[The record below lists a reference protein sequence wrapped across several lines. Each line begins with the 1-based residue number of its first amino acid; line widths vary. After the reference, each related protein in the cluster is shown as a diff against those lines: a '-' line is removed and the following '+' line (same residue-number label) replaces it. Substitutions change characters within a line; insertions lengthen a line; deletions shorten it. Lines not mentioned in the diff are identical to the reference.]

1 MKYFSIFGLEYP
13 IKPSMNRIINVILI
27 LLAVALSSCKE
38 EKHASYMTNLKA
50 AEYFEKV
57 EQICNTDRADLWGI
71 DLYGPL
77 MMIDRVTR
85 EVYANV
91 QDAEG
96 LLKPKDGIFVGTYPK
111 EQIIGTIPVEY
122 GGTLFAMARLRS
134 DEDEYTIKTR
144 CVHALF
150 HCAQIKKEIDTPD
163 YRASHLNEKTARL
176 WVKLE
181 WRALQRAIRTSGETR
196 TQAIRDAL
204 VFRSARREM
213 YPRFINDEN
222 FFENNEGITAFTYI
236 YICNEPGEE
245 YFRQLQNF
253 YDRIYNWSYP
263 YSWGYINGALY
274 SHLLFESDFDFKS
287 ISGRDTDLGELI
299 MERYDIVLPEISR
312 DIAGSLAFNYDIDL
326 INQEELEREV
336 KLREARQKSVSKF
349 VDRPVIY
356 LELESP
362 NFSFEPGDMT
372 TVDSLGTIYET
383 LRVSDN
389 WGKIAVDEGG
399 CLVSPGL
406 EYIRIPAKNIKKDRN
421 HISGEGWH
429 IILND
434 SWHME
439 EFEDNYIITK
449 LLP

>member
-1 MKYFSIFGLEYP
+1 MKYFYIFGLEYSIRP
-13 IKPSMNRIINVILI
+13 TMNKKILVILI
-27 LLAVALSSCKE
+27 FLVVAFGSCKE
-38 EKHASYMTNLKA
+38 EKQASYMTNLKA

-57 EQICNTDRADLWGI
+57 EQICNTERADLWGI
-71 DLYGPL
+71 NLYGPL
-77 MMIDRVTR
+77 MMIDRVSR

-96 LLKPKDGIFVGTYPK
+96 LLKPKDGIFVGTFPK
-111 EQIIGTIPVEY
+111 ELIIGTIPVEY
-122 GGTLFAMARLRS
+122 GGTLFAMATLRS
-134 DEDEYTIKTR
+134 DEDEYRIKTR

-150 HCAQIKKEIDTPD
+150 HCAQIKKGIVSPD

-181 WRALQRAIRTSGETR
+181 WRALQRAIRTTGETR

-213 YPRFINDEN
+213 YPRFIKDEN
-222 FFENNEGITAFTYI
+222 YFENNEGTTAFTYI
-236 YICNEPGEE
+236 YLCNEPGEE
-245 YFRQLQNF
+245 YFSQLQNF
-253 YDRIYNWSYP
+253 YNRYNTWSFP
-263 YSWGYINGALY
+263 YAWGYINGALY
-274 SHLLFESDFDFKS
+274 SHLLLESDFDFKS
-287 ISGRDTDLGELI
+287 ISGIEIDLGKI
-299 MERYDIVLPEISR
+299 IKDRYEIILPEISR

-336 KLREARQKSVSKF
+336 RLREERQKIVSKF

-383 LRVSDN
+383 LIVSDN
-389 WGKIAVDEGG
+389 WGKITVDEGG

-406 EYIRIPAKNIKKDRN
+406 EFIRIPAKNIKEDRN

-439 EFEDNYIITK
+439 EFEDSFIVTK